1 VLTLGFDHGLGNG
14 VKATACGF
22 RSAFRDWAGN
32 VSNFPRE
39 ITETSGRKDKGADLI
54 CACAYGF

>member
-1 VLTLGFDHGLGNG
+1 MENG
-14 VKATACGF
+14 VKAAACGF

-39 ITETSGRKDKGADLI
+39 ITETSGRKDKGAELI
-54 CACAYGF
+54 VPVLMVSESVRRFR